1 MKFNITKFFNKKN
14 EITPN
19 EKPSD
24 GQKVQNDGIFTNIF
38 NKNKDIDAHVF
49 DTFNYDKAV
58 KALFPRSILQVRD
71 ADTGKFAMDDDNFP
85 HIANAGSTGQY
96 GYNPMA
102 NDRIPE
108 KIMRYYEDH
117 YFIGWSACAAL
128 SQHEF
133 ISRACSIPGEDAI
146 AVGYSLS
153 FNSNHD
159 SGKDIDDTQS
169 MVKESNSVYDINE
182 VCRKLDFNKKVFGC
196 GLAVPSFEG
205 DNVDMENPMNLD
217 ASMKNVK
224 YLGWKVI
231 DPYWVTPVFDD
242 RSISDPSYKDYFVP
256 TWWRL
261 TNGKRIHKSWCI
273 FVVNTIVPDIFKP
286 TYYYGGIPLTQMIYE
301 RVYAADKVANEA
313 PQLAL
318 TKRLLVVDA
327 NIQKMV
333 ANPSAA
339 LKIMNALSFG
349 RDNWGVFFKNP
360 GTNVSQIDTV
370 LSEFNQMI
378 MTQYQLV
385 ASIAQIP
392 ATKLLKTVPTGFK
405 STGDYEWKDYAQTI
419 NAIQTNEFKPLLEKH
434 YNILWKIK
442 SGKNEGLT
450 ISFHPV
456 DAPSLMEM
464 ARINEKNSK
473 ILQGSVKAGILTPNE
488 ARKAINAD
496 STSPMKSIRL
506 EDNADG
512 EKLTPSNMPEIE
524 SVTKE
529 NVIK

>member
-1 MKFNITKFFNKKN
+1 MNLNLKNLFSKKN
-14 EITPN
+14 VQI
-19 EKPSD
+19 EKKAEEVSKP
-24 GQKVQNDGIFTNIF
+24 QEDGIFTGF
-38 NKNKDIDAHVF
+38 FHKNKDIDISLF
-49 DTFNYDKAV
+49 DGFKYENVIK
-58 KALFPRSILQVRD
+58 KLFPRTILQMRESN
-71 ADTGKFAMDDDNFP
+71 TGKFAMDDDNFP
-85 HIANAGSTGQY
+85 HINSNVLGSY
-96 GYNPMA
+96 GYNPMS

-146 AVGYSLS
+146 AIGYSVA
-153 FNSNHD
+153 FSNHD
-159 SGKDIDDTQS
+159 NKSDNDSGEIKEMI
-169 MVKESNSVYDINE
+169 KESNDVYDINE
-182 VCRKLDFNKKVFGC
+182 VCRRLDFNKKVFGC

-205 DNVDMENPMNLD
+205 DEVDMENPMNLD
-217 ASMKNVK
+217 ATIKSK
-224 YLGWKVI
+224 YLGWKVV
-231 DPYWVTPVFDD
+231 DPYWITPEFDE

-419 NAIQTNEFKPLLEKH
+419 NAIQNNDFRPLLEKH
-434 YNILWKIK
+434 YRILWKIH
-442 SGKNEGLT
+442 SGKNEGIT
-450 ISFHPV
+450 VSFYPV

-464 ARINEKNSK
+464 ARINEKKAK
-473 ILQGSVKAGILTPNE
+473 ILQGDVKSGIITPNE
-488 ARKAINAD
+488 ARRAINQD
-496 STSPMKSIRL
+496 NNNPLKDIHL
-506 EDNADG
+506 DDNADG
-512 EKLTPSNMPEIE
+512 NKLVPPSKMEAEPIVRENP
-524 SVTKE
+524 TK
-529 NVIK
+529 